1 MPAPD
6 RCDAVRYGVLAP
18 LDMIPWNSGAVD
30 DDGVTV
36 TDTQTGEA
44 RLVVSFRN
52 IVDAIGGSV
61 GELGDRVDGGRMVS
75 M

>member
-1 MPAPD
+1 
-6 RCDAVRYGVLAP
+6 
-18 LDMIPWNSGAVD
+18 MIPWNSGAVD
-30 DDGVTV
+30 DVCVTV